1 MNTSEEMYREEIL
14 DLYMNPHNF
23 GRLKSPTHIHS
34 EFNPLCGDTIKME
47 LEIEKEKVK
56 DVKFSG
62 GGCALSIASASL
74 LTDKIKN
81 MPIREVEQLNSE
93 DIINLMQI
101 PIGPVRVKC
110 VLLAFKT
117 LQKA

>member
-1 MNTSEEMYREEIL
+1 MFY
-14 DLYMNPHNF
+14 YNF
-23 GRLKSPTHIHS
+23 KDKI
-34 EFNPLCGDTIKME
+34 TIYLIIKNNK
-47 LEIEKEKVK
+47 IEN
-56 DVKFSG
+56 VKFTAT
-62 GGCALSIASASL
+62 GCAISIASASL

-117 LQKA
+117 LQKAIRSNQNANVGN